1 MPLGLLEGYEVIAW
15 RGEWVAVGSPSWSGL
30 RPGYGMGFNKWLDWP
45 NDGPCAGKYLAFGA
59 LVSNVVE
66 YVATNCQMTTREEW
80 LHVDNPY
87 YPSFEDCVDDPVE
100 SAVHW
105 YGEPG
110 PPVAVVTNQLEMGAS
125 GLPRGMGWTRETYH
139 EQAWNCTLGTGVTAL
154 VHGVAWRRMEGSGE
168 LKFVA
173 PFYYGPDTP
182 VIFTLEGVSASGVAL
197 SNLLLWGHSP
207 IAVDETTGN
216 VSYLLLM
223 TGGQVYSIVES
234 NFNHQAA
241 ISTGTNSWPYD
252 CALMTYSNS
261 VKSIG
266 FTGFHNQSGQ
276 IRLVS
281 ELWWFGGES
290 PSGYAVQ
297 TLLIGPQLGDGDYRW
312 EVTAGLGL
320 VELVNGSMTADV
332 ITIPNQR
339 SVLVNG
345 TGSSLASNDVTISL
359 QFNGKPIGS
368 RSMTVFAPAKV
379 VVITG
384 TPVDVPAGNGYATH
398 YLMEVRDQ
406 FNQRLPRDVGVN
418 ETGGFFIRDNLLS
431 NWLFPD
437 LASGDMT
444 GHPFGVGQFPD
455 SYIYHDTAPGT
466 SSPSPVNPGEPGSSE
481 KIYNAIQ
488 TYRAGSDVSGRGV
501 VIKTHKL
508 QYYRGKARQ
517 E

>member
-1 MPLGLLEGYEVIAW
+1 
-15 RGEWVAVGSPSWSGL
+15 VGGT
-30 RPGYGMGFNKWLDWP
+30 
-45 NDGPCAGKYLAFGA
+45 
-59 LVSNVVE
+59 NVVYTLNE
-66 YVATNCQMTTREEW
+66 QSFTNHM
-80 LHVDNPY
+80 
-87 YPSFEDCVDDPVE
+87 
-100 SAVHW
+100 A
-105 YGEPG
+105 
-110 PPVAVVTNQLEMGAS
+110 
-125 GLPRGMGWTRETYH
+125 ET
-139 EQAWNCTLGTGVTAL
+139 
-154 VHGVAWRRMEGSGE
+154 
-168 LKFVA
+168 
-173 PFYYGPDTP
+173 
-182 VIFTLEGVSASGVAL
+182 
-197 SNLLLWGHSP
+197 
-207 IAVDETTGN
+207 
-216 VSYLLLM
+216 
-223 TGGQVYSIVES
+223 
-234 NFNHQAA
+234 
-241 ISTGTNSWPYD
+241 STGTNSWPYD

-406 FNQRLPRDVGVN
+406 FNQRLPRVVGVN